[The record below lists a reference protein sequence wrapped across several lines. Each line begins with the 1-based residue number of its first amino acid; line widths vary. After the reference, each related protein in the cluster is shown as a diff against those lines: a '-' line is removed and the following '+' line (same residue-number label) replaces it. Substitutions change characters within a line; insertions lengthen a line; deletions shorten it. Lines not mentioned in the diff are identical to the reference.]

1 MDEENMMI
9 QQMTMKNMIQIQM
22 NKKIISRIKTLEE
35 SEDPLYEEFKG
46 YCWSL
51 RKLKKVCKKEHINV
65 DESRILDEEYAK
77 QLKLIVKNFKI
88 QDAWYDEFVNAFN
101 ARTFTIDDD
110 FEDNEDFNSFRNILK
125 DIVGVCEYKD
135 IDIPQNS
142 LKFEHFEI
150 LEEKQ
155 DKEWGEWFLDQ
166 YEKRRSKKKILFD
179 WRNFLR
185 IRGRTASLEKVI
197 LYWSRI
203 KKENERNE
211 KYAI

>member
-65 DESRILDEEYAK
+65 DESRILDEECAK

-101 ARTFTIDDD
+101 ARTFAIDDD

-135 IDIPQNS
+135 IDIP
-142 LKFEHFEI
+142 
-150 LEEKQ
+150 
-155 DKEWGEWFLDQ
+155 
-166 YEKRRSKKKILFD
+166 
-179 WRNFLR
+179 
-185 IRGRTASLEKVI
+185 
-197 LYWSRI
+197 
-203 KKENERNE
+203 
-211 KYAI
+211 